1 MNPFWNSSERRL
13 RSLLRIGLQL
23 ILFLLFAL
31 GLVFIMSDLL
41 MPLIPPDS
49 PLLAI
54 RFRNNFLLGELT
66 SPLIALGATLLSMFL
81 AAKFLDRRPFRE
93 FGFHKGKGWWGDF
106 FFGLGLGAVLMGFIF
121 LVELSLGWIRVIGF
135 FSPNGGNPFWLGILI
150 DLITFICVGIYEEML
165 LRGYFLRNLAEG
177 MNFRRIKPTT
187 ALLLATFFSSFI
199 FSILHLANPGA
210 SIFSFINLLI
220 GGIFLSLGFILT
232 GELAIPIGL
241 HIAWNFF
248 QGVVFGFPVS
258 GVVAINPVISIEQ
271 TLNNPLT
278 GGIFGPEAGAIGL
291 LATLLGSFLILAW
304 CRKRKGNITLQ
315 ANLAIYQDSTKQSAA
330 ISPDNSP
337 SETNEFFR

>member
-1 MNPFWNSSERRL
+1 MNPFWNSNERRL
-13 RSLLRIGLQL
+13 RSLLRIVLQL
-23 ILFLLFAL
+23 ILYLLFAL

-49 PLLAI
+49 PLLVI

-81 AAKFLDRRPFRE
+81 AAKFLDKRRFRD
-93 FGFHKGKGWWGDF
+93 FGFHREKGWWNDF
-106 FFGLGLGAVLMGFIF
+106 FFGLGLGAVLMAFIF

-135 FSPNGGNPFWLGILI
+135 FSPRAGNPFWLGILI

-165 LRGYFLRNLAEG
+165 LRGYVLRNLAEG
-177 MNFRRIKPTT
+177 MNFKRLKPTT
-187 ALLLATFFSSFI
+187 AVLLATFFSSVI
-199 FSILHLANPGA
+199 FSLLHLTNPGA
-210 SIFSFINLLI
+210 SILSFINLLI

-258 GVVAINPVISIEQ
+258 GVAAINPVISIEQ
-271 TLNNPLT
+271 TLNNPIT

-291 LATLLGSFLILAW
+291 LATFLGSFLILAW

-315 ANLAIYQDSTKQSAA
+315 ASLAVYQVSKKPSAA
-330 ISPDNSP
+330 LSPENSP
-337 SETNEFFR
+337 QETD

>member
-1 MNPFWNSSERRL
+1 MNPFWNSNERRL
-13 RSLLRIGLQL
+13 RSLLRIVLQL
-23 ILFLLFAL
+23 ILYLLFAL

-49 PLLAI
+49 PLLVI

-81 AAKFLDRRPFRE
+81 AAKFLDKRRFCD
-93 FGFHKGKGWWGDF
+93 FGFHREKGWWNDF
-106 FFGLGLGAVLMGFIF
+106 FFGLGLGAVLMAFIF

-135 FSPNGGNPFWLGILI
+135 FSPRAGNPFWLGILI

-165 LRGYFLRNLAEG
+165 LRGYVLRNLAEG
-177 MNFRRIKPTT
+177 MNFKRLKPTT
-187 ALLLATFFSSFI
+187 AVLLATFFSSVI
-199 FSILHLANPGA
+199 FSLLHLTNPGA
-210 SIFSFINLLI
+210 SILSFINLLI

-258 GVVAINPVISIEQ
+258 GVAAINPVISIEQ
-271 TLNNPLT
+271 TLNNPIT

-291 LATLLGSFLILAW
+291 LATFLGSFLILAW
-304 CRKRKGNITLQ
+304 CRKLKGNITLQ
-315 ANLAIYQDSTKQSAA
+315 ASLAVYQVSTKPSAA
-330 ISPDNSP
+330 LPPENSP
-337 SETNEFFR
+337 QETD

>member
-1 MNPFWNSSERRL
+1 MNPFWNSNERRL
-13 RSLLRIGLQL
+13 RSLLRIVLQL
-23 ILFLLFAL
+23 ILYLLFAL

-49 PLLAI
+49 PLLVI

-81 AAKFLDRRPFRE
+81 AAKFLDKRRFRD
-93 FGFHKGKGWWGDF
+93 FGFHREKGWWNDF
-106 FFGLGLGAVLMGFIF
+106 FFGLGLGAVLMAFIF

-135 FSPNGGNPFWLGILI
+135 FSPRAGNPFWLGILI

-165 LRGYFLRNLAEG
+165 LRGYVLRNLAEG
-177 MNFRRIKPTT
+177 MNFKRLKPTT
-187 ALLLATFFSSFI
+187 AVLLATFFSSVI
-199 FSILHLANPGA
+199 FSLLHLTNPGA
-210 SIFSFINLLI
+210 SILSFINLI

-258 GVVAINPVISIEQ
+258 GVAAINPVISIEQ
-271 TLNNPLT
+271 TLNNPIT

-291 LATLLGSFLILAW
+291 LATFLGSFLILAW
-304 CRKRKGNITLQ
+304 CRKLKGNITLQ
-315 ANLAIYQDSTKQSAA
+315 ASLAVYQVSTKPSAA
-330 ISPDNSP
+330 LPPENSP
-337 SETNEFFR
+337 QETD